1 MTPQNA
7 ADLLAA
13 LRVAAPLVHAVV
25 APVSAALVANTLLAA
40 GAAPVLAE
48 DLEEVRATG
57 AAALLVNLG
66 APTPPRIAAMEA
78 AAEAAARQGRP
89 WVLDPVGVGAWPGRL
104 ALATRLLAHRPAA
117 IKGNAS
123 EVLALAGEGAGGRG
137 VDSTAVP
144 QAALPAALALA
155 RRTGA
160 VVAVTGA
167 EDLVT
172 DGEVVLAVAN
182 GTELLA
188 RVTAAGCAAGALAA
202 AALAVAPGPA
212 SVAGALALFGLAA
225 ERAGARGPGS
235 LVPGLLDALH
245 GMRAEDAAAG
255 VRIAARRA

>member
-1 MTPQNA
+1 MTPPDTA
-7 ADLLAA
+7 ALLAA
-13 LRVAAPLVHAVV
+13 IRAAAPLVHAIV
-25 APVSAALVANTLLAA
+25 APVSATLVANTLLAV

-48 DLEEVRATG
+48 DPEEVRATG

-78 AAEAAARQGRP
+78 AAAAAADQGRP

-104 ALATRLLAHRPAA
+104 ALASRLLARGPAA

-123 EVLALAGEGAGGRG
+123 EVLALAGGAPGGRG
-137 VDSTAVP
+137 VDSTAP
-144 QAALPAALALA
+144 PEAALPAALALA

-160 VVAVTGA
+160 IVAVTGA

-172 DGEVVLAVAN
+172 DGRTVLAVAN
-182 GTELLA
+182 GTPLLA

-202 AALAVAPGPA
+202 AALAVAPGPG

-225 ERAGARGPGS
+225 ERAKAGGPGS

-245 GMRAEDAAAG
+245 GLRAEDAAAG
-255 VRIAARRA
+255 VRIAARPA